1 MMPSEKYGVEA
12 QRHDAIRNFMIDAA
26 YMADVYANLGGDASI
41 YWKLMNRNRKNS
53 FVLTDTPEKV
63 LTNQD
68 LDKKFK
74 LPNDIQRDEKRI
86 LGDYLFNAVQNFK
99 DATGGKSMDDYKQ
112 LIQNSKTDAEARQY
126 IEEFFYE
133 LGDQMNK
140 ADQEYKKDFLANR
153 AGRILKT
160 MQKRNILSDADLKV
174 IGDVATVSN
183 AADVLT
189 NDSYP
194 IWEPRF
200 EKKK

>member
-1 MMPSEKYGVEA
+1 
-12 QRHDAIRNFMIDAA
+12 
-26 YMADVYANLGGDASI
+26 
-41 YWKLMNRNRKNS
+41 MNRNRKNS